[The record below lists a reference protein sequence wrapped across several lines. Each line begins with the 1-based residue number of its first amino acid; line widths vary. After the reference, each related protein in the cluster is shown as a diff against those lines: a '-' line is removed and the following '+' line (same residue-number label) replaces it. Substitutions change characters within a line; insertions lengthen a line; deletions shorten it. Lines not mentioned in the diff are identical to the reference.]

1 MGHSVAKAAVFTMML
16 ALTLDMSAAEFAEL
30 QRLPAKERREQL
42 GMPATCSPGLT
53 AIKDA
58 PATSGHVT
66 VLVTC
71 KTVKDSEPTQ
81 TRLMP
86 PR

>member
-1 MGHSVAKAAVFTMML
+1 MGHSTVKAAVVGLML
-16 ALTLDMSAAEFAEL
+16 ALMLDMSAAEFAAL
-30 QRLPAKERREQL
+30 QQLPAKERREQL
-42 GMPATCSPGLT
+42 GMRDGCSPRLT
-53 AIKDA
+53 AVMEA
-58 PATSGHVT
+58 PAASGHLT

-71 KTVKDSEPTQ
+71 KAVKESEPTQ

>member
-1 MGHSVAKAAVFTMML
+1 MAHLAVKAAVLATML
-16 ALTLDMSAAEFAEL
+16 ALMLDMSAAEFAAL
-30 QRLPAKERREQL
+30 QQLPAKERREQL
-42 GMPATCSPGLT
+42 GMRDGCSPRLT
-53 AIKDA
+53 AVKEA
-58 PATSGHVT
+58 PAASGHLT

-71 KTVKDSEPTQ
+71 KTVKESEPTQ